1 MHLYFIRFEFWAKVV
16 NLPVCAVDY
25 LTEKGGEMEN
35 KGLKGEIVPAEM
47 CICRKIPH
55 LLLQHAIHIHCKPFG
70 AECPLVPEFPIVWPL
85 FFWQLPIKTLH
96 LPLETDKRIIPI
108 TQYH

>member
-35 KGLKGEIVPAEM
+35 KGLKVEIVPAEM
-47 CICRKIPH
+47 YICRKIPH
-55 LLLQHAIHIHCKPFG
+55 LSLQHAIHIHCKPFG
-70 AECPLVPEFPIVWPL
+70 AECPPCAGISYRLAVIFLAVTNKKPTFA
-85 FFWQLPIKTLH
+85 FGN
-96 LPLETDKRIIPI
+96 R
-108 TQYH
+108 